1 MARPLCI
8 RSKSSPGRVAV
19 YEQERAAM
27 ERLDL
32 PLFTTKTWRA
42 MRHDP
47 STLEAKAFGGSR
59 GAKAL
64 RRRLARLSDR
74 DCRNQLT
81 SITRS
86 LK

>member
-1 MARPLCI
+1 
-8 RSKSSPGRVAV
+8 
-19 YEQERAAM
+19 
-27 ERLDL
+27 
-32 PLFTTKTWRA
+32 